1 MVSGPGFVVFRHLG
15 GDKWQLVGEARRK
28 PGLTA
33 KRARAEAIQEAT
45 NGKAKPGEVYH
56 AVLRSEWKIAGT

>member
-1 MVSGPGFVVFRHLG
+1 
-15 GDKWQLVGEARRK
+15 VGEARRK

-33 KRARAEAIQEAT
+33 KQARAEAIEEAT
-45 NGKAKPGEVYH
+45 KGKAKPGEVYH